1 MMRLSFLVLAKAERV
16 LLWGIPPRPERASGR
31 VDEELLLRI
40 ERDFGAVGAW
50 FSVRQMLL

>member
-1 MMRLSFLVLAKAERV
+1 M